1 MILPINCFE
10 VLMEDRT
17 LRDQVFNAPDQC
29 GSNGNYK
36 MVHRWLILTA
46 LEAKLKHI
54 LEARGQKAN
63 LKRILIP

>member
-1 MILPINCFE
+1 MILPIKCFE
-10 VLMEDRT
+10 VLMEDRM

-36 MVHRWLILTA
+36 LVYGWLILIA
-46 LEAKLKHI
+46 PEAKLTHI
-54 LEARGQKAN
+54 LEGRVQKGN